1 MHARFLHFS
10 AIVSH
15 GYDKTRR
22 ARVRH
27 GTVAGLSQDL
37 LVGLIDCLE
46 MFEAFQT
53 VTGGIES
60 RRRLVISTTAAIGV
74 YGVLA
79 IMAFTIGRRVV
90 SPDSDRVVEVAFERV
105 KPKVL
110 PPPPPP
116 KVIPRRPKVAL
127 PPVAVAA
134 PPPAR
139 PLEPPKEIPKEAPPE
154 ASPGTG
160 EPPAPIEEGR
170 SNGVAG
176 GVRGGTGGPAAV
188 AIVPGPAQ
196 PVNLPEEATPPV
208 ASLDNAPPSY
218 PEGARTAGK
227 EGLVILKI
235 VITAEGRVENIRVL
249 KGEPPFVEAAI
260 LAVKSYS
267 FKPALFEGRPIAV
280 YRILKIPFRLSIG
293 G

>member
-1 MHARFLHFS
+1 
-10 AIVSH
+10 
-15 GYDKTRR
+15 
-22 ARVRH
+22 
-27 GTVAGLSQDL
+27 
-37 LVGLIDCLE
+37 

-53 VTGGIES
+53 ATAGIDT

-74 YGVLA
+74 YGALA
-79 IMAFTIGRRVV
+79 LMAFTIGRRVV
-90 SPDSDRVVEVAFERV
+90 APDNERVLEVAFERV
-105 KPKVL
+105 KPKAL

-154 ASPGTG
+154 ATPGTG
-160 EPPAPIEEGR
+160 APPAPIDEGR

-176 GVRGGTGGPAAV
+176 GVRGGTGVPAEA
-188 AIVPGPAQ
+188 AIVPGSAQ

-208 ASLDNAPPSY
+208 ASLDNAPPAY
-218 PEGARTAGK
+218 PEVARTAGK
-227 EGLVILKI
+227 EGLVILKV

-249 KGEPPFVEAAI
+249 KGEPPFVEAAV
-260 LAVKSYS
+260 LAVKGYS
-267 FKPALFEGRPIAV
+267 FKPALLDGRPIAV